1 MFDIVVE
8 RDDDIRVLFP
18 VLRRIREGESLLA
31 EFRLVGNEDVCQLGG
46 SIDIRRILRV
56 DGYAVGHLRRR
67 TVYRVYVFYLGIVV
81 PRGEFFHRQSEYIE
95 YFGVE
100 GSPVVV
106 FGIARVRVD
115 VRILDGLSVV
125 DVPGLLEVLLVFRSD
140 VVFGYFEFD
149 VGVGDCLVIHER
161 VYFEYGGTAYRCG
174 TLCEP
179 LLVHSHDAGL
189 LVERYELLLVGIAV
203 LGRYVR
209 GGFTE
214 LVDGF
219 ETYGRIGEYLL
230 NLLGIRFHDGVEV
243 D

>member
-161 VYFEYGGTAYRCG
+161 VYFEYGGTAAVPCAS
-174 TLCEP
+174 
-179 LLVHSHDAGL
+179 HSLSTVTMPVFSSSVTNFCWSVLPSSGDMYEAGL
-189 LVERYELLLVGIAV
+189 R
-203 LGRYVR
+203 
-209 GGFTE
+209 
-214 LVDGF
+214 
-219 ETYGRIGEYLL
+219 
-230 NLLGIRFHDGVEV
+230 NS
-243 D
+243 